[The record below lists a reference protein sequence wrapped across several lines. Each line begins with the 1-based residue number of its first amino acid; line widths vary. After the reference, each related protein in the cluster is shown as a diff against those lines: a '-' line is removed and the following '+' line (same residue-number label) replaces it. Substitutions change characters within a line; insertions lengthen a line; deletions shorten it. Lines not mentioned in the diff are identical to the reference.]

1 MPRPF
6 KCRYIRCEPDV
17 WYFKPRGIPLTRLD
31 EVNMTVDEFESI
43 RLVDIEGLYQDEA
56 AKEMNVSRQTFGNI
70 VKSAHRKIAEA
81 LVQGKA
87 IKIKGGVYQ
96 MAEMKKFRCYECNN
110 IGLESV
116 PSVRAET
123 STGPKKKGG
132 MYEEEDGDVEED
144 DAGERRYENMYT
156 NSKCQRAIFKSVRSV
171 WRCTLF
177 CDL

>member
-6 KCRYIRCEPDV
+6 KCRYIRCEPGV
-17 WYFKPRGIPLTRLD
+17 WYFKPRGIPLSRLD
-31 EVNMTVDEFESI
+31 EVNLTVDEFESI
-43 RLVDIEGLYQDEA
+43 RLSDIEGLYQDEA

-110 IGLESV
+110 VWEAAYGTDRPGECPKCQSRNIH
-116 PSVRAET
+116 RAE
-123 STGPKKKGG
+123 
-132 MYEEEDGDVEED
+132 EERG
-144 DAGERRYENMYT
+144 Y
-156 NSKCQRAIFKSVRSV
+156 VRGRG
-171 WRCTLF
+171 WGRGRG
-177 CDL
+177 